1 MRSTNKWVYVLLAM
15 AGLVMMCIGGF
26 VLKSEAFRE
35 ISGLLMGAG
44 SVLLVLGLGYT
55 VQAIWLNKSSNQEM
69 YAERLRQKKIDVQDE
84 RSIRLKEKA
93 GYKTN
98 MTIFYIL
105 MAVTV
110 VFSLVG
116 VEPIVV
122 TVLASVF
129 IFQIGLGIYLFKYY
143 AKRM

>member
-1 MRSTNKWVYVLLAM
+1 MRSSSKWVYFLLALT
-15 AGLVMMCIGGF
+15 GLVTICIGGF
-26 VLKSEAFRE
+26 VLKGEAFNGV
-35 ISGLLMGAG
+35 SGLLIGAG

-55 VQAIWLNKSSNQEM
+55 LQALWLNKSSHQEM
-69 YAERLRQKKIDVQDE
+69 YAERLRQKKIDVHDE

-93 GYKTN
+93 GWKTN
-98 MTIFYIL
+98 IIIFYIL

-110 VFSLVG
+110 VFSLIG

-129 IFQIGLGIYLFKYY
+129 ILQIGLGIFLVKYY
-143 AKRM
+143 AKSM

>member
-1 MRSTNKWVYVLLAM
+1 MRSSNKWVYLLLALT
-15 AGLVMMCIGGF
+15 GLVTMCIGGF
-26 VLKSEAFRE
+26 VLKGEAFNGV
-35 ISGLLMGAG
+35 SGLLIGAG

-55 VQAIWLNKSSNQEM
+55 VQALWLNKSSHQAM
-69 YAERLRQKKIDVQDE
+69 YAERLRQKKIDVHDE

-93 GYKTN
+93 GWKTN
-98 MTIFYIL
+98 IIIFYIL
-105 MAVTV
+105 MAMTV
-110 VFSLVG
+110 VFSLIG

-129 IFQIGLGIYLFKYY
+129 IFQIGLGIFLVKYY